1 MNDKHFPNDFFKKKN
16 ISSDKSSEKNNYS
29 I

>member
-1 MNDKHFPNDFFKKKN
+1 MSDKHFPNDFFKKKN
-16 ISSDKSSEKNNYS
+16 ISNDKSSEKNHFS